1 MIAHGGEAKAPRGLC
16 TLGVQIMRHI
26 IPALFILFVVEI
38 IVIIE
43 VGSKIGALYT
53 VTALFA
59 FMIVG
64 VALVKARFR
73 AALTEMQ
80 DNPRPSLHLLWIPLA
95 GFFMLIPGFVSDAIG
110 VLILIPQVQ
119 HFLERRITAGLNS
132 GKSFWFYGQG
142 AANDPRGGKIIDA
155 EYTEVHEESKSA
167 DDGSPSADPGTDP
180 KDHGRS

>member
-1 MIAHGGEAKAPRGLC
+1 
-16 TLGVQIMRHI
+16 MRHI

-43 VGSKIGALYT
+43 VGSRIGALYT

-59 FMIVG
+59 FMIIG

-73 AALTEMQ
+73 AALAEMQ
-80 DNPRPSLHLLWIPLA
+80 DNPRPSLHILWIPLA

-110 VLILIPQVQ
+110 VLLLIPQVQ
-119 HFLERRITAGLNS
+119 HFLERKITDGLNS

-142 AANDPRGGKIIDA
+142 SAQDPRGGRIIDA
-155 EYTEVHEESKSA
+155 EYTEVREERKEA
-167 DDGSPSADPGTDP
+167 GAGSDP
-180 KDHGRS
+180 KDSGKS

>member
-1 MIAHGGEAKAPRGLC
+1 MIAHGGGARPRGPLH
-16 TLGVQIMRHI
+16 TGGLVMRHI

-59 FMIVG
+59 FMILG

-73 AALTEMQ
+73 AALVEMQ
-80 DNPRPSLHLLWIPLA
+80 NNPRPSLHLLWIPLA

-110 VLILIPQVQ
+110 VLLLIPQVQ
-119 HFLERRITAGLNS
+119 HFLERRITDGLNS

-142 AANDPRGGKIIDA
+142 SAQDPRSGGRIIDA
-155 EYTEVHEESKSA
+155 EYTEVHEERK
-167 DDGSPSADPGTDP
+167 DGDEEGPGGDP
-180 KDHGRS
+180 KDQGRS